1 VRRRP
6 IRRRLRRSGGGKDAE
21 DKISGTT
28 SFRVQQRTASL
39 TTTTVR
45 RKEIAIGK
53 TEEEMY
59 VVQAHAGH
67 GSV

>member
-39 TTTTVR
+39 TTTVR

-59 VVQAHAGH
+59 VVQARW
-67 GSV
+67 SR